1 MFIQSQAIAL
11 QIRPWSKTSH
21 MVTWLTPDYG
31 KVVTVVK
38 GACRPKSAFLGQYD
52 LFYTCD
58 LLFYRR
64 DHDGVHAIRECEPI
78 DLREPL
84 RRSWRQATAAAYL
97 ADLTARV
104 TPEHQSNQALY
115 SLFSQTL
122 DGLAYSQE
130 NPSHKLILGYE
141 INLLRLLGVLPDFT
155 TCPLCHTPDRTWL
168 RFSLP
173 SGRFLC
179 KHTGTRLPNEATLPV
194 HRDVQSLF
202 LSFCGTDNVFS
213 MDHLPFA
220 LASNKNDVSSNLLF
234 GLSRFLG
241 MFIAFHL
248 DVPSAVRRVALE
260 MLNAN
265 HTQQTALLE
274 TSQT

>member
-1 MFIQSQAIAL
+1 MIIQTQAIAL

-21 MVTWLTPDYG
+21 MVTWLTPDHG
-31 KVVTVVK
+31 RIVTSVK

-64 DHDGVHAIRECEPI
+64 DNDGVHAIRECAPL

-84 RRSWRQATAAAYL
+84 RENWRAAVAAAYV

-104 TPEHQSNQALY
+104 SVGHQETGALFDLL
-115 SLFSQTL
+115 SGTL
-122 DGLAYSQE
+122 DLLAHTPGGPARS
-130 NPSHKLILGYE
+130 LILWYE
-141 INLLRLLGVLPDFT
+141 THLLRNLGVMPDLT
-155 TCPLCHTPDRTWL
+155 LCPLCHPPERPWL

-179 KHTGTRLPNEATLPV
+179 EHLSRPLPGEAALSL
-194 HRDVQSLF
+194 HRDVQNLF
-202 LSFCGTDNVFS
+202 RALCQAGAPQDA
-213 MDHLPFA
+213 DRLLA
-220 LASNKNDVSSNLLF
+220 GLASNKSAARSNLLF

-241 MFIAFHL
+241 MFITFHL

-260 MLNAN
+260 MLDTTPHAG
-265 HTQQTALLE
+265 TCATGD
-274 TSQT
+274 